1 MIMIKPLKDCTIALV
16 GPIETAS
23 FLDILHLPDN
33 QPYPKGTGGS
43 PVNLMALEL
52 HKRGYK
58 LLLCSEDPTID
69 KEVTLQDE
77 RLKIRYVPC
86 RTRPARSFF
95 AQESKL
101 MTQVLIEE
109 QPDIVHAHWTY
120 EYALA
125 AEASGLSYLITAHD
139 APINVLKLNF
149 IPYRMARTLM
159 AYVAVW
165 KAKNLSAVSPYVAE
179 HLKKYLFYKKPITII
194 PNGMPDKV
202 FSRIKPTKK
211 AGTPLTY
218 ASILVGWSGYKNGE
232 AAIKAFSILYQ
243 KTQDCKLIM
252 FGAGHGV
259 GEEAEQWAKNLGI
272 HHGIEF
278 VGQIAYE
285 ELITR
290 LSNEVDIL
298 VHPAL
303 EEAQPMSLI
312 EAMAMGIPVIAGKY
326 SGGVPWTLDNGNAG
340 IMVDVSKPEEIA
352 NAMLDLVTDTD
363 KRKQIGLAGL
373 EQAKKSFHISVV
385 TDAYLNAYHKIL
397 SGTDQ

>member
-1 MIMIKPLKDCTIALV
+1 MDCTIALV
-16 GPIETAS
+16 GPIETTS

-33 QPYPKGTGGS
+33 QPYPKGIGGS

-52 HKRGYK
+52 HKRGYN

-69 KEVTLQDE
+69 KEITLQGE
-77 RLKIRYVPC
+77 RLKIRFVPC
-86 RTRPARSFF
+86 RKRPARSFF
-95 AQESKL
+95 AQESKW

-120 EYALA
+120 EFALA
-125 AEASGLSYLITAHD
+125 AEASGLPYLITAHD
-139 APINVLKLNF
+139 APLNILKLNF

-165 KAKNLSAVSPYVAE
+165 KAKNLSAVSPYVAK
-179 HLKKYLFYKKPITII
+179 HLKKYLFYRKPITII

-202 FSRIKPTKK
+202 FNRSRSLRQED
-211 AGTPLTY
+211 TPLTF
-218 ASILVGWSGYKNGE
+218 ATILVGWSGYKNGE

-243 KTQDCKLIM
+243 KNQDCRLIM
-252 FGAGHGV
+252 FGGGHGI
-259 GEEAEQWAKNLGI
+259 GEEAEQWAKNLDI

-285 ELITR
+285 ELIAR
-290 LSNEVDIL
+290 LSNDVDIL

-326 SGGVPWTLDNGNAG
+326 SGGVPWTLDNGKAG
-340 IMVDVSKPEEIA
+340 ILVDVSNPEEIA
-352 NAMLDLVTDTD
+352 NAMLDLATDTD

-373 EQAKKSFHISVV
+373 EQAKKNFHISVV
-385 TDAYLNAYHKIL
+385 TDAYLNAYQKIL
-397 SGTDQ
+397 SGTA